1 MSSPKSVASLD
12 EADEIYELMAALDL
26 NTDLHGQHDPQT
38 LAAAS
43 QLAIAFW
50 HAGEIER
57 AISLLA
63 EVLDRLNS
71 DFAPEHPMRVDVLS
85 TLAEILFEQRY
96 LEQAGAVQREVLEW
110 RIRHF
115 GPNHPNSL
123 EAKGDL
129 AAVLF
134 ELGEDEEA
142 ARLEQEAFESARAHL
157 NKTHPVASVLAWNR
171 ALTYERLQDQDA
183 AKGILISE
191 LVWLLAEDPA
201 GLEAS
206 QNTVRMLVSK
216 RLNWDAARA
225 C

>member
-1 MSSPKSVASLD
+1 MSSPKSAASLD
-12 EADEIYELMAALDL
+12 EADELYELMVTLDL

-38 LAAAS
+38 LAAAKR
-43 QLAIAFW
+43 LAIAFW

-63 EVLDRLNS
+63 EMLDRLNS
-71 DFAPEHPMRVDVLS
+71 CFAPEYPMRVDVLS
-85 TLAEILFEQRY
+85 TLGEILFEQRY

-110 RIRHF
+110 RIRHS

-134 ELGEDEEA
+134 ELGQDEEA
-142 ARLEQEAFESARAHL
+142 ARLEQEAFESARAYL
-157 NKTHPVASVLAWNR
+157 SKTHPVASVLAWNR
-171 ALTYERLQDQDA
+171 ALTYERLQDHESA
-183 AKGILISE
+183 RRIVISE
-191 LVWLLAEDPA
+191 LVWLLAEDPS

-206 QNTVRMLVSK
+206 QNTIRMLLAK
-216 RLNWDAARA
+216 RLDWDAARA